1 MRGIINEEDEIL
13 VKSDEIENLKK
24 EVQDKNN
31 LKIQMQT
38 DNSNL

>member
-1 MRGIINEEDEIL
+1 MQGIINEEDEIL